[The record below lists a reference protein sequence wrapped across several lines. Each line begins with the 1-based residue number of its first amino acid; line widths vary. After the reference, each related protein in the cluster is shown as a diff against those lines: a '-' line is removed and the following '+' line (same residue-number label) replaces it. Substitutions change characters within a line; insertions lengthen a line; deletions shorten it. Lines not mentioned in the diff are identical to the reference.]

1 MTDWQL
7 ERDSFGRLILI
18 TADGVRHENVVPVR
32 AFPIAAPDD
41 GLSLLSVDGHELAW
55 VERLADLALPART
68 LIEDELASREFIPQ
82 ILRIRSVSSYATPS
96 TWSVDTDRGDA
107 SFVLKVEEDIRRL
120 PQGRLL
126 IADAHGINFLVRDMA
141 ALDRGSRRILDRFL

>member
-7 ERDSFGRLILI
+7 ERDSFGRLALI
-18 TADGVRHENVVPVR
+18 AADGVRHANVVPVR

-41 GLSLLSVDGHELAW
+41 GLSLLSADGHELAW
-55 VERLADLALPART
+55 VERLADLAPPARA
-68 LIEDELASREFIPQ
+68 LIEEELASREFIPQ

-96 TWSVDTDRGDA
+96 TWSVDTDRGEA

-120 PQGRLL
+120 PHGRLL